1 MARLLVIGGGPAGMA
16 AASKAKRE
24 KPDLEVIVAEAGKY
38 VSFALCGIPY
48 YLAGVV
54 KDINEL
60 VHYTPEYFREK
71 RKIDV
76 RIKTKVT
83 SVDFSGKKAILEYE
97 NGREEEVEWDYLV
110 IATGAKPRTF
120 PLPGL
125 DLEGIYTIRSLD
137 DAVIIKE
144 AAKKAEKVVIVGG
157 GYIGLEVAEA
167 FRILGKKVTV
177 IEALDHVLPNVDKD
191 IADYVEEELRR
202 NGIEIKKEQKVVGFE
217 GNGKVRKVL
226 TEKGEYEADLVIF
239 SVGVVPNTDLFRDSP
254 LEFGFK
260 GAIRVNERMETNIE
274 GVYAVGDVATVKNIV
289 TGKEDWIA
297 LAQIANKMGRVAGA
311 NIAGL
316 EMSLPGVAGTAFIKV
331 FDLEV
336 GRTGLTEFQAKKLGY
351 NVESI
356 VVKSVTKPKYYPG
369 WKNIVVK
376 ILYDSESKKILGAQ
390 AVGGEG
396 VSMRINAIATALYA
410 KLTVDELFNIDFG
423 YAPPFAPVWDPLVVA
438 SSLALRRKKV

>member
-54 KDINEL
+54 EDINEL

-137 DAVIIKE
+137 DAVMIKE

-202 NGIEIKKEQKVVGFE
+202 NGIEIKKEQKVETYNFQCPVCPGAGFC
-217 GNGKVRKVL
+217 R
-226 TEKGEYEADLVIF
+226 
-239 SVGVVPNTDLFRDSP
+239 S
-254 LEFGFK
+254 
-260 GAIRVNERMETNIE
+260 
-274 GVYAVGDVATVKNIV
+274 
-289 TGKEDWIA
+289 
-297 LAQIANKMGRVAGA
+297 
-311 NIAGL
+311 
-316 EMSLPGVAGTAFIKV
+316 
-331 FDLEV
+331 
-336 GRTGLTEFQAKKLGY
+336 GRTGPGVCRRGY
-351 NVESI
+351 AC
-356 VVKSVTKPKYYPG
+356 PG
-369 WKNIVVK
+369 H
-376 ILYDSESKKILGAQ
+376 
-390 AVGGEG
+390 
-396 VSMRINAIATALYA
+396 TAR
-410 KLTVDELFNIDFG
+410 TFD
-423 YAPPFAPVWDPLVVA
+423 APPFCRWKYPVPRSPSPCSGGRSQSA
-438 SSLALRRKKV
+438 RPCQSYSGPRRCFR